1 MELLTRQQVAEMLQM
16 SVRQLDRF
24 IANGLPVVR
33 LNSSVRIRKIDLLEW
48 IEGKWKP
55 VDTFER
61 KASVDKFNSLVAR
74 LDEFSEFDPDNP
86 EEDRIRDELDS
97 LWYKEFDS
105 IAEIQAD
112 PLRMRLS
119 SMCDVQIIDKK
130 AADEGD
136 HVRFTGQLH
145 DTELDV
151 WDSLNATVSWSRLDI
166 CYPGI
171 YEGVAQF
178 WGIVRPQDMEVYNA
192 YHIPREVMR
201 S

>member
-1 MELLTRQQVAEMLQM
+1 M
-16 SVRQLDRF
+16 D
-24 IANGLPVVR
+24 I
-33 LNSSVRIRKIDLLEW
+33 
-48 IEGKWKP
+48 
-55 VDTFER
+55 FER

-97 LWYKEFDS
+97 IWYKEFDS
-105 IAEIQAD
+105 IAVIQAD
-112 PLRMRLS
+112 PLRMRLPS
-119 SMCDVQIIDKK
+119 TCDVQIIDKK

-151 WDSLNATVSWSRLDI
+151 WDSLDATVSWSRLDI

-171 YEGVAQF
+171 YEEVAQF